1 MRYIIVC
8 LLGVLATGC
17 GNKYNSFSEDVVE
30 RKSHWNTPKARQG
43 NLTEQE
49 MDMARIAWKYFENN
63 YQEST
68 GLVNAVNNYPSV
80 TWWDAA
86 SYMAGMVSAYELG
99 IIDKEEFNRRLVRI
113 LTTLNTLDL
122 FQNEL
127 PNKAYN
133 TQTAAKVDYANQ
145 PVRLAIRRSTLAAC

>member
-1 MRYIIVC
+1 MT
-8 LLGVLATGC
+8 LLNEKTIGQHLVFRHG
-17 GNKYNSFSEDVVE
+17 
-30 RKSHWNTPKARQG
+30 P
-43 NLTEQE
+43 LTERE
-49 MDMARIAWKYFENN
+49 MELARIAWKYFENN

-86 SYMAGMVSAYELG
+86 SYLAGMVSAYELK
-99 IIDKEEFNRRLVRI
+99 IIKKEEFDKRLVRF

-122 FQNEL
+122 FKGEL

-133 TQTAAKVDYANQ
+133 TQNAAKVDYANQ
-145 PVRLAIRRSTLAAC
+145 PGEIGYSALDLGRLMIWLYIVNIATPSLQVVSTQPF